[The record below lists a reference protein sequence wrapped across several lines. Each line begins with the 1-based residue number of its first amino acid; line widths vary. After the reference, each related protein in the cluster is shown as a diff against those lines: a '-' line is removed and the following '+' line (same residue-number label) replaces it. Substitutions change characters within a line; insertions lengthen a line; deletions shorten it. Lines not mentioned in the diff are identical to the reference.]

1 MFRKVL
7 YPTDFSGVAAKA
19 LEYIKQLKPA
29 GAEEVVVIHVLD
41 QKELRNVSV
50 LGGVTGNYPVNL
62 NEEFKHLE
70 HEHLEKV
77 RNLVDELK
85 AAGFSAKGIVRE
97 GNPLAEILKTAEDE
111 AVSVIV
117 IGSTG
122 KSNLQEVIRGSVSEG
137 VIKQSCQPVL
147 VIKRDTHEGGQG

>member
-7 YPTDFSGVAAKA
+7 YPTDFSEVATRA

-29 GAEEVVVIHVLD
+29 GAQEVVILHILD
-41 QKELRNVSV
+41 RKELRNLAL
-50 LGGVTGNYPVNL
+50 LGGVTGNYPIDL
-62 NEEFKHLE
+62 NTEFKRLE
-70 HEHLEKV
+70 NEHLENV
-77 RNLVDELK
+77 RNIVNELK
-85 AAGFSAKGIVRE
+85 TAGFSAKGIVRE

-122 KSNLQEVIRGSVSEG
+122 KSNLQETILGSVSEG
-137 VIKQSCQPVL
+137 VIKRSCQPVL
-147 VIKRDTHEGGQG
+147 IIKRDTRQGGHV

>member
-7 YPTDFSGVAAKA
+7 YPTDFSDVATKA
-19 LEYIKQLKPA
+19 LKYIKQLKPA

-62 NEEFKHLE
+62 NEEFKRLE
-70 HEHLEKV
+70 DEHLEKV
-77 RNLVDELK
+77 RNIVNELK
-85 AAGFSAKGIVRE
+85 TAGFSAKGIVRE
-97 GNPLAEILKTAEDE
+97 GNPLAEILKTADDE
-111 AVSVIV
+111 TVSVIV

-122 KSNLQEVIRGSVSEG
+122 KNNFQEVVLGSVSEG
-137 VIKQSCQPVL
+137 VIRQSCQPVL
-147 VIKRDTHEGGQG
+147 VIKR